1 MSTRFAL
8 ILATVVLSL
17 VAASAPVVA
26 NEPSIDPDQAVSV
39 ETVNSGTI
47 DESGATKIEPDP
59 TVANARPHAWD
70 HIVVGADGLTL
81 SVYFWMGVEDCNGL
95 HSVTVAP
102 TATGIDLQLQTGI
115 PVGTEDVAC
124 IEIAQLYVTIV
135 TLDEPLITDAA

>member
-17 VAASAPVVA
+17 VAAAAPVVA

-39 ETVNSGTI
+39 ENVDSGI
-47 DESGATKIEPDP
+47 DETGSTMIGPDP
-59 TVANARPHAWD
+59 TVTNARPHAWD

-81 SVYFWMGVEDCNGL
+81 SVYFWMGIEDCNGL
-95 HSVTVAP
+95 HSVTVTP

-115 PVGTEDVAC
+115 PVGAEDIAC
-124 IEIAQLYVTIV
+124 IEIAQLYVTTV
-135 TLDEPLITDAA
+135 TLPEPLITNAA